1 MDPAVIHSNEQA
13 QEPDD
18 YYTLEKEDFTNFQE
32 YCILFRKQF
41 GLFNWNLVFDH
52 RDLSSEDALAQVDW
66 DFCGHSARVTL
77 STVWSHWDNMDVKA
91 ELKRVAL
98 HEMIHL
104 ILARYQEYATR
115 RWGSPSDMDEAL
127 EEVIRLIEN
136 VYDTGYQLGSQ
147 CKASDPI

>member
-1 MDPAVIHSNEQA
+1 MDPAIVLSRPED

-18 YYTLEKEDFTNFQE
+18 CYTLEPEDFTKFQE
-32 YCILFRKQF
+32 YCIMFRKQF

-52 RDLSSEDALAQVDW
+52 RDLSDDDALAQVDW
-66 DFCGHSARVTL
+66 DFVGHSARVTL

-91 ELKRVAL
+91 ELKSVAL

-104 ILARYQEYATR
+104 LLVRYQEYATR

-127 EEVIRLIEN
+127 EEVVRLIEN
-136 VYDTGYQLGSQ
+136 VYKAGYESGLQHQ
-147 CKASDPI
+147 SDGPL